1 MCDIC
6 AAIGGYCG
14 QCDGSYWSE
23 FNAQAE
29 VRRQAAV
36 KRITKRER
44 RQRAVT
50 VAQRHLQFAYLR
62 WAELTCSLFPADTTP
77 VYQDRCQQCGG
88 HGCATCNYWESTR

>member
-14 QCDGSYWSE
+14 QCDGPYWSPY
-23 FNAQAE
+23 NAQAE
-29 VRRQAAV
+29 VPRQAAV

-62 WAELTCSLFPADTTP
+62 WAELTCSLFPVAQR
-77 VYQDRCQQCGG
+77 VYRDRCQMCGG
-88 HGCATCNYWESTR
+88 SGCATCNYWESTR

>member
-29 VRRQAAV
+29 ARREAALS
-36 KRITKRER
+36 RIAKRER
-44 RQRAVT
+44 QERAKV
-50 VAQRHLQFAYLR
+50 VAQCHLQWAYLR
-62 WAELTCSLFPADTTP
+62 WAELTCSLFPKQEPT
-77 VYQDRCQQCGG
+77 YRDRCQMCGG
-88 HGCATCNYWESTR
+88 SGCATCNYWESTR